1 MKIIEMRKGE
11 WNKTKAFFSIV
22 TSEGI
27 TIKGFKLVNGVK
39 GLFMSMPA
47 TYSKKDDK
55 WYDDVWMPE
64 EIKDEVEKLALIEF
78 GDDAVDRTRN
88 EDGPLPF

>member
-1 MKIIEMRKGE
+1 MKIIDMRKGD
-11 WNKTKAFFSIV
+11 WNKTKAFFTIV

-27 TIKGFKLVNGVK
+27 KIKGFKLVNGMK

-47 TYSKKDDK
+47 TFSKKNNE

-64 EIKDEVEKLALIEF
+64 EIKDEAEKLALTEY
-78 GDDAVDRTRN
+78 GYESVNRN
-88 EDGPLPF
+88 GNDEGPLPF